1 MKDFFHRYSYSIVK
15 MFVNQFAI
23 SIFGTM
29 LSMATSATKSDG
41 FTLAVSIFSIL
52 FYLFLLY
59 TMIWEIGAKDKISV
73 DVGKK
78 PYRPMTGL
86 YMALIANA
94 PNLLFAVVYSIGY
107 PFMGKHVWA
116 GTMNLIVRLYTV
128 ICEGMYLGVTTV
140 LPFGG
145 AVKLDHMWWT
155 YYLMTVPA
163 IVTATLAYYIGHKDF
178 RFLALF
184 TSKKSTSKSNNK

>member
-29 LSMATSATKSDG
+29 LSMATSATENDV
-41 FTLAVSIFSIL
+41 FTLVVSIFSIV

-78 PYRPMTGL
+78 EYRPMTGL
-86 YMALIANA
+86 YMGIVANV
-94 PNLLFAVVYSIGY
+94 PNLLFAIVYTIGY
-107 PFMGKHVWA
+107 PFMATYKWA
-116 GTMNLIVRLYTV
+116 GTMNLIVRLYSV
-128 ICEGMYLGVTTV
+128 ICEGMYLGITTV
-140 LPFGG
+140 LPFG
-145 AVKLDHMWWT
+145 AEIKLNHMWWT
-155 YYLMTVPA
+155 YFLITVPA

-178 RFLALF
+178 RFISLF
-184 TSKKSTSKSNNK
+184 TSKKSGAKASKK